1 LKYIKFS
8 LQKIICAIIC
18 VLLTVL
24 VLILNFN
31 VVFIKKNLIKNI
43 NADYISMQKTKLNS
57 DLQSVCY
64 ANGVKYELF
73 NDLITDDIIIKN
85 NKEYLNSVFDYIE
98 GKVPNIIEFTNTA
111 NKFEIS
117 IKEILMEYYSLE
129 FGKEEYTIN
138 ENSINNFANLEK
150 ANFSH
155 SVVPILGFGTFV
167 NYLKKY
173 SLAIKVL
180 PYYLVLGILLFFLL
194 LILFNKRKKVKSFIN
209 ILYATS
215 AAGLILSIFN
225 SLALWTIVTKNT
237 ALNSSYLKIIALS
250 YTKVSL
256 IVGILLLLFSQILLI
271 ISFKRNKNN

>member
-1 LKYIKFS
+1 MKYIKFS